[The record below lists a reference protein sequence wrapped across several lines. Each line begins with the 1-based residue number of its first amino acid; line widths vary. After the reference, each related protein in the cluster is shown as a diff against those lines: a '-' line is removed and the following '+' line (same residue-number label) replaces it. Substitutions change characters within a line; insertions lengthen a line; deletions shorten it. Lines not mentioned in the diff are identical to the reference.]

1 MAQAGV
7 VPEVRRVK
15 KAYVAMA
22 LLALLFAVALA
33 GAHVLGQKL
42 DAQAHQ
48 QVQHSL
54 QVACHQNTEFC

>member
-1 MAQAGV
+1 
-7 VPEVRRVK
+7 VRRVK

-22 LLALLFAVALA
+22 LLALLFVALA

>member
-1 MAQAGV
+1 M
-7 VPEVRRVK
+7 RRVK